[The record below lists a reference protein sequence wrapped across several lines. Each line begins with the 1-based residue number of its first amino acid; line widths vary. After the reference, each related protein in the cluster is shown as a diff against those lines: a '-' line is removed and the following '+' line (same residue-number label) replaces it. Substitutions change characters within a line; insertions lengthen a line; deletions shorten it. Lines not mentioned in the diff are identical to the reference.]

1 MSVHAY
7 NTLQLCK
14 LDTQMLNPCEV
25 QVSLSQNKYVAVLSS
40 PVFTSPD
47 ILRIGKQKKKTTF
60 CVRRT
65 AYMEQSVR
73 GKWVEVI
80 HEQFLQGQVKIRRGV
95 KWLLQQETGCLFSK
109 QHLITLPASLLL
121 LSLSFFPS
129 ALSHTINFT
138 SLSIPKSSS
147 FHAKA
152 RLVTS
157 FFFFFFACWVSS
169 LFYWGALQLSALNT
183 CCRRPDATI
192 WFQKSVHF
200 PLCDTVNC
208 DLAQMSLKKKKKKW
222 VYCLKFFV
230 FVVNQNVFSSCHLH
244 KRFQAVMCYDTA
256 MPLASLS

>member
-95 KWLLQQETGCLFSK
+95 K
-109 QHLITLPASLLL
+109 
-121 LSLSFFPS
+121 
-129 ALSHTINFT
+129 
-138 SLSIPKSSS
+138 
-147 FHAKA
+147 
-152 RLVTS
+152 
-157 FFFFFFACWVSS
+157 
-169 LFYWGALQLSALNT
+169 
-183 CCRRPDATI
+183 
-192 WFQKSVHF
+192 
-200 PLCDTVNC
+200 
-208 DLAQMSLKKKKKKW
+208 
-222 VYCLKFFV
+222 
-230 FVVNQNVFSSCHLH
+230 
-244 KRFQAVMCYDTA
+244 
-256 MPLASLS
+256 

>member
-1 MSVHAY
+1 
-7 NTLQLCK
+7 
-14 LDTQMLNPCEV
+14 
-25 QVSLSQNKYVAVLSS
+25 
-40 PVFTSPD
+40 
-47 ILRIGKQKKKTTF
+47 
-60 CVRRT
+60 
-65 AYMEQSVR
+65 MEQSVR
-73 GKWVEVI
+73 RKWVEVI

-157 FFFFFFACWVSS
+157 LFFCM
-169 LFYWGALQLSALNT
+169 LSFLSILLRSASAFSPEYELPSPW
-183 CCRRPDATI
+183 CHYMISEICA
-192 WFQKSVHF
+192 F
-200 PLCDTVNC
+200 PPFCDTMNC
-208 DLAQMSLKKKKKKW
+208 DLAQMSLRKKKW

-230 FVVNQNVFSSCHLH
+230 FIVNQNVFSSCHIH
-244 KRFQAVMCYDTA
+244 KRFQAVMCYDAA

>member
-1 MSVHAY
+1 MSALAY
-7 NTLQLCK
+7 STWQLCK
-14 LDTQMLNPCEV
+14 WDTQILNPCEV
-25 QVSLSQNKYVAVLSS
+25 QVSLSQNKYVAVSSS
-40 PVFTSPD
+40 PIFMSPD
-47 ILRIGKQKKKTTF
+47 ILRIEEKKKKTF

-73 GKWVEVI
+73 RKWVEVI

-157 FFFFFFACWVSS
+157 LFFFACLVSS
-169 LFYWGALQLSALNT
+169 LFYWGVLQHSALNT
-183 CCRRPDATI
+183 SCRRPDATI
-192 WFQKSVHF
+192 WFQKSVHS
-200 PLCDTVNC
+200 PLFATQWMVIWHR
-208 DLAQMSLKKKKKKW
+208 W
-222 VYCLKFFV
+222 V
-230 FVVNQNVFSSCHLH
+230 
-244 KRFQAVMCYDTA
+244 
-256 MPLASLS
+256 

>member
-157 FFFFFFACWVSS
+157 FFFFFFCMLSFLS
-169 LFYWGALQLSALNT
+169 ILLRGASAFSPKYLLPSPWRHYMISEI
-183 CCRRPDATI
+183 CAFPPLRHSEL
-192 WFQKSVHF
+192 WFGTDES
-200 PLCDTVNC
+200 
-208 DLAQMSLKKKKKKW
+208 KKKKKK
-222 VYCLKFFV
+222 
-230 FVVNQNVFSSCHLH
+230 
-244 KRFQAVMCYDTA
+244 M
-256 MPLASLS
+256 SLLPEILRLRR